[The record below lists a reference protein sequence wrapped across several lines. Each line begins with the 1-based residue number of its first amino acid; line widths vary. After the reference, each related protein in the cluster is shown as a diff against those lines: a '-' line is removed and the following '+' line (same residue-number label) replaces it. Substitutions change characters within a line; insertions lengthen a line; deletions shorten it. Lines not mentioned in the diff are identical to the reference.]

1 MRNSREGSEVMKQH
15 RYLICMLLATI
26 VVGGCGLIGGSSS
39 DQATLDQL
47 SEAGSDLSRPHP
59 FDFYLYHPEQSGA
72 ELLCSALI
80 SEGFEVSIGESA
92 TGGDWLCLASL
103 TMLPTIENLTEL
115 GTTFTRLIDQ
125 YGGEYDG
132 WETIVLP

>member
-1 MRNSREGSEVMKQH
+1 MKKRPVM
-15 RYLICMLLATI
+15 LWMMILPI
-26 VVGGCGLIGGSSS
+26 VVGGCGLINGGNS

-47 SEAGSDLSRPHP
+47 REAGSDLSKPHP
-59 FDFYLYHPEQSGA
+59 FDLYLYHPEQSGA
-72 ELLCSALI
+72 EQLCSALL
-80 SEGFEVSIGESA
+80 SDGFEVSIGEST

-115 GTTFTRLIDQ
+115 DTAFARLIDQ

>member
-1 MRNSREGSEVMKQH
+1 MKQ
-15 RYLICMLLATI
+15 RIVILWLLLTAI
-26 VVGGCGLIGGSSS
+26 VVSGCGLLDGGNS

-47 SEAGSDLSRPHP
+47 SEAGSDLSKPHP
-59 FDFYLYHPEQSGA
+59 FDFYLYHSEQSGA
-72 ELLCSALI
+72 ELLCSALN
-80 SEGFEVSIGESA
+80 SEGFEVRIGEGA
-92 TGGDWLCLASL
+92 TGGDWLCLASF

-115 GTTFTRLIDQ
+115 DTTFTRLIDQ